1 MIEFISQLP
10 IEYQEVEYIQ
20 SSGTQYIDTS
30 VIPTVNTRVVLD
42 IDVLSYP
49 GDYLAI
55 FGERHTTQTT
65 NLFSFWVSSA
75 TTFRTDFGSSTG
87 NTTITASV
95 IGRYVID
102 KNKNVTTVQGITAT
116 NPTSTIQTTYPIYLL
131 SNNYGGTADDRRPIA
146 KIYSCQIYDS
156 DILVRN
162 FVPCYRISDNAAG
175 LYDLVNGVFYANV
188 GSGTFTVG
196 ANSNKHS
203 IVTITPGGVISFSA
217 TLRRRMMMAGGGAFE
232 FTYTGQFTDKIEG
245 SKRVIKLTSS
255 GILQVSADVDVDVY
269 LLAGGGG
276 AIMWVSSS
284 GVFLAGRN
292 GGNGGSIN
300 KSLVLTAHYTYEV
313 TIGEGGKGHY
323 RRFNGSDWQ
332 HTSGTGGQTQ
342 AFGLT
347 CTGGTGAVKDGT
359 ESDMLYDG
367 TNGSPYNGATNG
379 GRGQSQNTID
389 GGDGYVTITIPI

>member
-10 IEYQEVEYIQ
+10 TEYQEVEYIK
-20 SSGTQYIDTS
+20 SSGAQYIDTS

-65 NLFSFWVSSA
+65 NLFSFWIKSA

-87 NTTITASV
+87 NTTITAASV
-95 IGRYVID
+95 IGHYVID

-116 NPTSTIQTTYPIYLL
+116 NPTSTIQTTYSIYLL
-131 SNNYGGTADDRRPIA
+131 SNNYGGTADDRRPTA
-146 KIYSCQIYDS
+146 KVYSCQIYDS
-156 DILVRN
+156 DILVRD
-162 FVPCYRISDNAAG
+162 FVPCYRISDKVAG
-175 LYDLVNGVFYANV
+175 LYDLVNGAFYTNV

-196 ANSNKHS
+196 ANSNKHATV
-203 IVTITPGGVISFSA
+203 IITPGGVISFSTA
-217 TLRRRMMMAGGGAFE
+217 LRRRMMMAGGAFE

-245 SKRVIKLTSS
+245 ANRVIKLISS

-284 GVFLAGRN
+284 GTFLAGRN

-313 TIGEGGKGHY
+313 TIGEGGEGY
-323 RRFNGSDWQ
+323 YTRSISTDWQ
-332 HTSGTGGQTQ
+332 HTCGTGGTTQ

-347 CTGGTGAVKDGT
+347 CTGGTGAVKYGT
-359 ESDMLYDG
+359 ESDHFYSG